1 MFIYIMEKILRKPI
15 SDPTMTIIHE
25 INLKIKL
32 GFLRLFVFRL
42 IAIMQ
47 KTIDNIVEREFP
59 LNDSGKKLLYNFT
72 FSG

>member
-1 MFIYIMEKILRKPI
+1 
-15 SDPTMTIIHE
+15 MTIIHE
-25 INLKIKL
+25 INLKTKL